1 MKVTCCTQNA
11 VKYVE
16 SVQERKIFMHLS
28 SDGAA
33 ICLALCFPK
42 TYIDLNKV
50 LSTQKKNSKIRTPV
64 GFFFNF

>member
-1 MKVTCCTQNA
+1 
-11 VKYVE
+11 
-16 SVQERKIFMHLS
+16 MHLS
-28 SDGAA
+28 SGGAA